1 MKNLPLKWIT
11 IKYQENMFDV
21 KLSDHVINEIR
32 TVDSEIR
39 TVDSEINILN
49 IIDKHTHY
57 AIQHLAEENHH
68 AV

>member
-32 TVDSEIR
+32 TVDSEI
-39 TVDSEINILN
+39 NILN
-49 IIDKHTHY
+49 IMDKQTLH
-57 AIQHLAEENHH
+57 AIQNLAKENHH
-68 AV
+68 AI

>member
-21 KLSDHVINEIR
+21 KFSDHVINEIR
-32 TVDSEIR
+32 TVDSEI
-39 TVDSEINILN
+39 NILN
-49 IIDKHTHY
+49 IMDKQTLR

-68 AV
+68 AI

>member
-21 KLSDHVINEIR
+21 KFSEHVINEIR
-32 TVDSEIR
+32 TI
-39 TVDSEINILN
+39 DSEINILN
-49 IIDKHTHY
+49 IMDKETLH
-57 AIQHLAEENHH
+57 AIQYLAKESYH

>member
-1 MKNLPLKWIT
+1 MEGIFNMGNAFHSWIT
-11 IKYQENMFDV
+11 VKYQENMFDV

-32 TVDSEIR
+32 TVDSEI
-39 TVDSEINILN
+39 NILN
-49 IIDKHTHY
+49 IIDKHTLY

>member
-32 TVDSEIR
+32 TVDSEI
-39 TVDSEINILN
+39 NILN
-49 IIDKHTHY
+49 IMDKQTLH
-57 AIQHLAEENHH
+57 AIQSLVKENHH
-68 AV
+68 AI

>member
-32 TVDSEIR
+32 TVDSEI
-39 TVDSEINILN
+39 NILK
-49 IIDKHTHY
+49 IMDKQTLH
-57 AIQHLAEENHH
+57 AIQNLAKENHH
-68 AV
+68 AI